1 MSPLDREEPKL
12 TGSDRM
18 LRPRGKSGSVD
29 SGEAYA
35 WTRMRWI
42 WRLRVRGHDEDAEQE
57 TVELMNWGPITT
69 LEFS

>member
-1 MSPLDREEPKL
+1 M
-12 TGSDRM
+12 G
-18 LRPRGKSGSVD
+18 